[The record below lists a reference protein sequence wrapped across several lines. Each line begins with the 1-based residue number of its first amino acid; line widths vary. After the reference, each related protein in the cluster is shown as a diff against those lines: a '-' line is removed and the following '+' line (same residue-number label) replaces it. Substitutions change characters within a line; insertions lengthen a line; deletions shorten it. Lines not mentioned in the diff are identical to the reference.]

1 MSRSVPYHAPS
12 RGFAKQHTAG
22 VKDPVERY
30 KLITEWITRSIGYD
44 YIKAANVAK
53 KRGILPDPAGCWHN
67 RIGICQDIAAL
78 AVNMLTAVGIKAVM
92 CVGHADRQY
101 HAWAEAR
108 IGGKVFR
115 YDRCGMAKQYT
126 KERVYGP

>member
-12 RGFAKQHTAG
+12 RGFAKNYAACG
-22 VKDPVERY
+22 KVPVERY
-30 KLITEWITRSIGYD
+30 KMITEWITRSIGYD

-101 HAWAEAR
+101 HAWVEAR

-115 YDRCGMAKQYT
+115 YDRCGMAKHYI
-126 KERVYGP
+126 KERLYGP